1 MFSLQRLSASSTRL
15 SQARGLAPWAAI
27 GLPSLV
33 DIDLDGRRVIRGAR
47 VWSIGTWPLKA
58 AFYADVKEG
67 IKAGADADPEGLLSF
82 SDVVEAACCSG
93 PKALRLGRVRKLPL
107 CDSLATG
114 MARHGMATNRTKR
127 PLSCPLPA
135 EWMPGWLTA

>member
-82 SDVVEAACCSG
+82 SDVVGGRLLFRPKGATAG
-93 PKALRLGRVRKLPL
+93 PSTKAPAVR
-107 CDSLATG
+107 
-114 MARHGMATNRTKR
+114 
-127 PLSCPLPA
+127 
-135 EWMPGWLTA
+135 